1 MQTPPPPPTHASS
14 ADARTSAG
22 QRHTPATRRLQSR
35 FEHWEL
41 QHLRTLAAELAEQ
54 VEDLNSR
61 LVDEQRQSEFWRESH
76 FELQQH
82 LDDGTEDARSIGLTQ
97 SGELLVVRTGALQ

>member
-1 MQTPPPPPTHASS
+1 MKNTHQAC
-14 ADARTSAG
+14 ADAGTNPG
-22 QRHTPATRRLQSR
+22 PQHTPATKRLQAR
-35 FEHWEL
+35 LERWEL
-41 QHLRTLAAELAEQ
+41 QHLRTLAAELAAQ
-54 VEDLNSR
+54 VDDLEAR
-61 LVDEQRQSEFWRESH
+61 LSHEQRAAEFWRESH